1 MIMPKLSGKDAYKEL
16 KKIKPD
22 IKILFISGY
31 TADILKQK
39 GIENEKINFISKPLR
54 TDALSRKIR
63 EVLDKQNA

>member
-1 MIMPKLSGKDAYKEL
+1 L

-54 TDALSRKIR
+54 AEALSRKIR
-63 EVLDKQNA
+63 EVLGKQCV